1 MVHVAGQP
9 KIVDGFLQVVAV
21 GTGFMLIRREVIE
34 TLDEQHPEL
43 AFGEPAEKRI
53 ALFETMIHPKT
64 RRYLPEDFAF
74 CLRCRQAGLKIWA
87 NTASKLTHTGTQN
100 FRGISQARWNSCRH
114 PKKAE
119 KPVLPAPFQQP
130 YTRRFMCIRLV
141 ESDH

>member
-1 MVHVAGQP
+1 M
-9 KIVDGFLQVVAV
+9 
-21 GTGFMLIRREVIE
+21 IE

-64 RRYLPEDFAF
+64 RRTRRKTSPCF
-74 CLRCRQAGLKIWA
+74 RCRQAGLKIWA

-100 FRGISQARWNSCRH
+100 FRGDFASQM
-114 PKKAE
+114 E
-119 KPVLPAPFQQP
+119 FVPAPEEGRNGSYPPRFSSH
-130 YTRRFMCIRLV
+130 TRDDPCIRA